1 MLDPYQDRFGLYMGA
16 FLFLPHVLTDILFGA
31 ATLLSLG
38 STVSVILG
46 LDLTLST
53 IASEIVVVTYTLFG
67 GLRSVAYTDVVQL
80 PCVLIGLVSFSMFIF
95 SEQYQ

>member
-1 MLDPYQDRFGLYMGA
+1 MTKVDPYQERFGLHMGA
-16 FLFLPHVLTDILFGA
+16 FLFLPHVMGDLLFGA

-38 STVSVILG
+38 STVSVVLG

-80 PCVLIGLVSFSMFIF
+80 PCIMLGLVSLSIFTFS
-95 SEQYQ
+95 